1 MSNRKEIV
9 IKDSCIL
16 FDLIDLELMSD
27 FFKLELEI
35 LTTPQVID
43 EITDGVQ
50 MDIVTKYI
58 GENKLIVE
66 KNGSLESIQSIYDE
80 CLGLSYPDSSV
91 LELAI
96 RIGAVVLSSD
106 KSLRNEVVRRNLI
119 VRGVLWIIDE
129 LVNLNIISIEQ
140 ALVKLN
146 LYSQINK
153 RAPISEIQKLIHKY
167 KILQNGN

>member
-1 MSNRKEIV
+1 MSTRKEIV

-16 FDLIDLELMSD
+16 FDLIDLELMPD

-43 EITDGVQ
+43 EITDEEQ
-50 MDIVTKYI
+50 MTIVTKYI
-58 GENKLIVE
+58 NDGKLIVDA
-66 KNGSLESIQSIYDE
+66 NGSLESIQLIYDE

-106 KSLRNEVVRRNLI
+106 KSLRNEVIRRNLT

-129 LVNLNIISIEQ
+129 LVNDSIISIEQ
-140 ALVKLN
+140 ALIKLN

-153 RAPISEIQKLIHKY
+153 RAPKDDIKKQIIR
-167 KILQNGN
+167 LQNSK